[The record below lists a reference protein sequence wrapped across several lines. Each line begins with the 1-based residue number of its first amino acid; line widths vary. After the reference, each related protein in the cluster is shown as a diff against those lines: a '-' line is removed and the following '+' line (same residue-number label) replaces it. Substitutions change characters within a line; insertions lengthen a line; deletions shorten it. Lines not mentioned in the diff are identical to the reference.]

1 MHYTRG
7 LRPTA
12 RSGLGVRGSPI
23 CSACL
28 FPPCRLPYP
37 GGPTECLWPFLPRSP
52 WPSPALQRLGIHTYP
67 PPSVLA
73 GVASRGCKVRFMLR
87 PGRIAGPSPTR
98 TVTPELSLAGS
109 PRTSV
114 GYHYA
119 GKQPIPAAG
128 LAPARHAAL
137 WAACKA
143 RKDRKGPPYFRKLGR
158 LDCSEFSSSTLVISP
173 VRAGN
178 SGGFSA
184 CFASFAVQLHCL
196 GSVL

>member
-12 RSGLGVRGSPI
+12 WSGLGVRGSPI

-143 RKDRKGPPYFRKLGR
+143 RKEIPHIQSDVETKKRGAARNNL
-158 LDCSEFSSSTLVISP
+158 
-173 VRAGN
+173 VRA
-178 SGGFSA
+178 
-184 CFASFAVQLHCL
+184 L
-196 GSVL
+196 GPDG